1 MAGSRKWPFLLTFCT
16 VLMVGGTKGE
26 GGGHKIGK
34 MGRHRLWMA
43 PNLIFH
49 AHHMQ
54 SMRTNIISFFDDGGR
69 DLYTIGSFSIQVY
82 ILVTARASGILK
94 AKQKLG
100 RTFNSDKLGGIAF
113 TKISKLTMC
122 SA

>member
-1 MAGSRKWPFLLTFCT
+1 MTDDICVVHSDDRMCGRLL
-16 VLMVGGTKGE
+16 GGKSNQDQEREKTGVSTTYK
-26 GGGHKIGK
+26 
-34 MGRHRLWMA
+34 
-43 PNLIFH
+43 
-49 AHHMQ
+49 
-54 SMRTNIISFFDDGGR
+54 
-69 DLYTIGSFSIQVY
+69 Y
-82 ILVTARASGILK
+82 ILVTATSSGILK